1 MRVLVLGG
9 TGFIGPA
16 VVRRLSEQGHAV
28 TVFHRGKTQA
38 DLPASVPHILGDR
51 TGLSRYR
58 DAFAAARPD
67 AALDMYLMSEREARD
82 TVETLR
88 GIAPRLVAISSQDV
102 YRAYGRLIGTEPGP
116 PDATPLT
123 EDSPLREKRYPY
135 RGATPRPEDDQRR
148 WIDDYD
154 KIVVERFV
162 LGEPSLP
169 GTVLRLPM
177 VYGPRDGQHRL
188 FEYLKRMD
196 DSRPAI
202 LLDDGTA
209 RWRATRSYVDNVGDA
224 IALAVT
230 DERAA
235 GRVYNVGEPEWLL
248 TAEWVRRIGEQAGW
262 RGRIVTLPAGQMPAH
277 LLPDGDPAHDL
288 AADTS
293 RIRADLGYREAI
305 PWDEALRRTIA
316 WERLNPP
323 AQVDPAQFDYAAE
336 DAALAASGL

>member
-16 VVRRLSEQGHAV
+16 VVRRLSEQRHEV
-28 TVFHRGKTQA
+28 TVFHRGQTHA
-38 DLPASVPHILGDR
+38 DLPAGVTHILGERAD
-51 TGLSRYR
+51 LPRYR

-67 AALDMYLMSEREARD
+67 AALDMYLMTERQARD

-88 GIAPRLVAISSQDV
+88 GIAPRLTVISSQDV

-116 PDATPLT
+116 PEATPLT

-135 RGATPRPEDDQRR
+135 RGAAPRPEDDPRR

-154 KIVVERFV
+154 KILVERV
-162 LGEPSLP
+162 VQGEPTLP

-196 DSRPAI
+196 DGRPAI

-209 RWRATRSYVDNVGDA
+209 RWRATRGYVDNVGDA

-235 GRVYNVGEPEWLL
+235 GRSYNVGEPEWLP
-248 TAEWVRRIGEQAGW
+248 TAEWVRHIGEQTGW
-262 RGRIVTLPAGQMPAH
+262 LGRIVTLAAGQMPAH
-277 LLPDGDPAHDL
+277 LRPDGDPAHDL
-288 AADTS
+288 AAHTS
-293 RIRADLGYREAI
+293 RIRAELGYREAI
-305 PWDEALRRTIA
+305 PQDEALRRTIA
-316 WERLNPP
+316 WERANPP
-323 AQVDPAQFDYAAE
+323 AQIDRAQFDYAAE
-336 DAALAASGL
+336 DAALAAAGL